1 MCQFTLTERRRF
13 HTAIQIF
20 KSLATSNFSSLFSY
34 MTYFSFRRMLLV
46 ILVVMLIVYLFLE
59 CLSVSTMA
67 SELFSTEEL
76 FYGLEQ
82 P

>member
-1 MCQFTLTERRRF
+1 
-13 HTAIQIF
+13 
-20 KSLATSNFSSLFSY
+20 

-59 CLSVSTMA
+59 CLSTMA

-76 FYGLEQ
+76 FYGTTLS
-82 P
+82 PLLLGLPLCHHFVIIILILNSCVILSMYP